1 MAQGNVV
8 NQMFSGI
15 ASRYDLANRVLSFG
29 LCVLWRNRLIASVA
43 KLNPQAVVDLA
54 TGSGDVAI
62 AMSQSLPSTT
72 KITGYD
78 FCEPMLDIARDRAAR
93 EKKSVEFLTGD
104 CMKLPIADASCEV
117 VTIAYGVRN
126 FEHRE
131 KGLQELARI
140 TQNQGSVFIL
150 EFSQPSKLF
159 WPFHFIH
166 VRIISPIL
174 AGILTGDFGA
184 YRYLGSSIADFPN
197 ADGLS
202 VELKKAGFSE
212 VTYELFLC
220 GTVALHRA
228 KK

>member
-1 MAQGNVV
+1 
-8 NQMFSGI
+8 MFSGI

-43 KLNPQAVVDLA
+43 KLNPREVVDLA

-62 AMSQSLPSTT
+62 AMSQSLPSIT

-78 FCEPMLDIARDRAAR
+78 FCEPMLDIARHRAAH

-131 KGLQELARI
+131 QGLKELARI
-140 TQNQGSVFIL
+140 TQHNGSVFIL

-159 WPFHFIH
+159 WPLHFIH

-197 ADGLS
+197 ADGLV

-212 VTYELFLC
+212 VSYELFLC